1 MFGALLWW
9 NKKAISDPK
18 GSDLA
23 TKLQNRTNDPALK
36 PLMFLFSAYGEFN
49 GSVNGSFNGSFNG
62 SIDGLTS
69 WRWPP

>member
-18 GSDLA
+18 GNDLA
-23 TKLQNRTNDPALK
+23 TKLQNRTNDPTLK
-36 PLMFLFSAYGEFN
+36 PLMFLFSAYGECNGYFN
-49 GSVNGSFNGSFNG
+49 GYVNGYVN
-62 SIDGLTS
+62 GLTS